1 MANVINWFE
10 IPVTDM
16 DRAVKFYSEILNG
29 KIETSQMGGTLMGFL
44 PMEGQGVGGALIKHE
59 NYKPSSD
66 GTIVYLNAVNGLG
79 EYANRIEP
87 AGGKVLVPSQLV
99 TEEIGYVAVFLDT
112 EGNKV
117 AFHSSKK

>member
-10 IPVTDM
+10 IPVRDM
-16 DRAVKFYSEILNG
+16 DRAVKFYSKILNS
-29 KIETSQMGGTLMGFL
+29 KIETSQMGDSLMAFL
-44 PMEGQGVGGALIKHE
+44 PMQGEGVGGALIKDE
-59 NYKPSSD
+59 RSNPSSD
-66 GTIVYLNAVNGLG
+66 GTLVYLNAASGLTEFVN
-79 EYANRIEP
+79 RVEP

-99 TEEIGYVAVFLDT
+99 TEEIGFISVFLDS